1 MFLKHQKKER
11 QPPVATEILYIT
23 KKNIYRFTRNKLLKV
38 RLFIKP

>member
-23 KKNIYRFTRNKLLKV
+23 KKTYIDSPETSC
-38 RLFIKP
+38 